1 MNRELENIQSQM
13 KEKSKG
19 FHRITEAV
27 KVYLLK
33 IQTHVDQVMNV
44 RLTRALNR

>member
-1 MNRELENIQSQM
+1 MNRELEATRAQL
-13 KEKSKG
+13 KEKSRG

-33 IQTHVDQVMNV
+33 LQAQVDQTAEV
-44 RLTRALNR
+44 A